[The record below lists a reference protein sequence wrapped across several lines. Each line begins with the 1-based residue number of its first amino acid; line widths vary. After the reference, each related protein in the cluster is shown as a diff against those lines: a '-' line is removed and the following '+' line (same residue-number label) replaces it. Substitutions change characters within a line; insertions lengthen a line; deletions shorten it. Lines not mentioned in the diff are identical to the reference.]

1 MNALA
6 TVAREV
12 TCGHTIFSDVAA
24 ESAKSKH
31 PLSLSLSHTHTSLHK
46 CVVARSAKQTSLR
59 VKNVPIG
66 GEAFAPAIFV
76 LIRRIT
82 ASQNLHRRPSP
93 NN

>member
-1 MNALA
+1 MNGLA

-31 PLSLSLSHTHTSLHK
+31 PLSLTSLHK
-46 CVVARSAKQTSLR
+46 CVAARPAKQTSLR